1 MTLRFRR
8 EQASKEPA
16 GGGAE
21 GKEEKRGRVAADDW
35 DPELVHRE
43 AEALVNAHSPKL
55 VHREAEALANAHSP
69 KQVHEEAMVLA
80 KQHSENEER
89 KKTEGTEG
97 SNGEGATEK
106 QKGVEG
112 EEESG
117 AGGATIKRWDLR
129 EELQGV
135 ASAASLHT
143 LFGRKQ
149 RKRSLTPLRDA
160 ASNSPTIGKLQ
171 ALSGMKFY
179 STTVPG
185 GKRVVVM
192 NMCTG
197 GVVIPAP
204 LYSPARCRHPS
215 MCVCVFVCLCGQ
227 GWLPTTRSTKRSP
240 NTVTCLAVCAVCP
253 IMRMRMG
260 M

>member
-35 DPELVHRE
+35 DPE
-43 AEALVNAHSPKL
+43 L

-143 LFGRKQ
+143 LFGGKQ

-160 ASNSPTIGKLQ
+160 ASISPTIGKLQ

-197 GVVIPAP
+197 GGCNTCIPLLTRAVSTSVYVC
-204 LYSPARCRHPS
+204 L
-215 MCVCVFVCLCGQ
+215 CVCVDRVGCQ
-227 GWLPTTRSTKRSP
+227 RRARP
-240 NTVTCLAVCAVCP
+240 NDHR
-253 IMRMRMG
+253 IQ
-260 M
+260 

>member
-8 EQASKEPA
+8 KQTSKGSA

-21 GKEEKRGRVAADDW
+21 GKEEKRGRVTAGDW

-80 KQHSENEER
+80 KKHSVNEER
-89 KKTEGTEG
+89 KETEGTEG
-97 SNGEGATEK
+97 TDGEGATEK

-117 AGGATIKRWDLR
+117 AGGATIKRDLH

-143 LFGRKQ
+143 LFGGKE
-149 RKRSLTPLRDA
+149 RKRSLTPFKDA
-160 ASNSPTIGKLQ
+160 APNSPTMGKLQ
-171 ALSGMKFY
+171 ALSG
-179 STTVPG
+179 T
-185 GKRVVVM
+185 
-192 NMCTG
+192 
-197 GVVIPAP
+197 
-204 LYSPARCRHPS
+204 L
-215 MCVCVFVCLCGQ
+215 
-227 GWLPTTRSTKRSP
+227 
-240 NTVTCLAVCAVCP
+240 
-253 IMRMRMG
+253 
-260 M
+260 